1 MNTFYGVWT
10 PTSGALPDVKDLDFA
25 AYYITES
32 GSVPGNSTSFVKDN
46 WLIYICEARG
56 TLSERSYWRV
66 TNGIVL
72 FNPDSHKNVPDPGFY
87 TKVRLDNAGNIVAAT
102 DIEYD
107 DLPQEVLDK
116 FEQITDEN
124 LNKLIANQLSSIFKN
139 NTLNP
144 IQLKYDEK
152 TGKIGAELK
161 VDEETISVNEFGQLC
176 AIGVPEGDGSV
187 SVEIDTTEL
196 KELKEKVTSLEN
208 EVARIKPIEGNGINL
223 SFKKGGVVYSVNIDE
238 NSLGFDAN
246 GKLCVNPDILSN

>member
-10 PTSGALPDVKDLDFA
+10 PASGALPDVRDLDFA

-66 TNGIVL
+66 TNGVVL

-161 VDEETISVNEFGQLC
+161 VDEETIGVN
-176 AIGVPEGDGSV
+176 
-187 SVEIDTTEL
+187 
-196 KELKEKVTSLEN
+196 
-208 EVARIKPIEGNGINL
+208 
-223 SFKKGGVVYSVNIDE
+223 
-238 NSLGFDAN
+238 
-246 GKLCVNPDILSN
+246 